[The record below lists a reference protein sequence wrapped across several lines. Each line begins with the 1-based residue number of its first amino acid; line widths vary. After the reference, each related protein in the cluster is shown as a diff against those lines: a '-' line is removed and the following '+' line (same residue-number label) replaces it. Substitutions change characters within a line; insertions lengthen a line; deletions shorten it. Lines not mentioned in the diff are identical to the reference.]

1 MKVVVRRLLG
11 QLAFRLFVSHVI
23 VAALTGAGVT
33 LFLLLLT
40 RNTGQNPTIEVYR
53 SVAVDYTRTWLSGVP
68 DGEPTDTNVDP
79 MVGWTLILSP
89 DETVLW
95 SRGETDC
102 RAGMRLTTCM
112 DTTELP
118 PEDTFFEYRGEQWA
132 MVRVSLA
139 NGDQVWMRR
148 GPVIA
153 EPILIYGNV
162 EIRGYTAMVAFE
174 VLSRAVLALPVALLL
189 AWVVTRPQVK
199 RLRLITKTSSQFA
212 SGDLSAR
219 IQDTNDDE
227 VGRLA
232 QQFDAMAD
240 GLAQNIELL
249 QSLAQRNADL
259 ALQAEQAAIKAERNR
274 ISRDLHDAIAQRLF
288 SLSVSTKALPQ
299 LIAQNMERGIQQARV
314 IADMAEQTLLD
325 LRALLVE
332 LRPSQLVQQGLA
344 DSLRRMFQQW
354 QSLQRVQVEA
364 ALMLTGRH
372 LPSPIEDAI
381 YQITQEA
388 LSNVAR
394 HAAASLVEISLVEG
408 KNQLILSISDN
419 GLGFDPQAQLQKPHF
434 GLVSMRER
442 SAMFGGTFSVE
453 SVAGRGTTLQVTLP
467 LVEITGE
474 AK

>member
-1 MKVVVRRLLG
+1 MKALVKRFVG
-11 QLAFRLFVSHVI
+11 QLAFRLFISHVI

-40 RNTGQNPTIEVYR
+40 RNIGQNPTLEVYR
-53 SVAVDYTRTWLSGVP
+53 SVALDYARTWLSGVP
-68 DGEPTDTNVDP
+68 DGEPTDTNIDP

-95 SRGETDC
+95 SKGETHC
-102 RAGMRLTTCM
+102 RADMRLTACM
-112 DTTELP
+112 DIAGLP
-118 PEDTFFEYRGEQWA
+118 PEDTFFEQGGEQWA
-132 MVRVSLA
+132 MVRVLLA

-162 EIRGYTAMVAFE
+162 EIKGYTAMVVFE
-174 VLSRAVLALPVALLL
+174 MLSRAALALPIALLL
-189 AWVVTRPQVK
+189 AWVVTRSQVK

-212 SGDLSAR
+212 KGNLSAR
-219 IQDTNDDE
+219 IQDTSDDE

-240 GLAQNIELL
+240 GLAQNIEIL
-249 QSLAQRNADL
+249 QALAQRNADL

-274 ISRDLHDAIAQRLF
+274 MSRDLHDAIAQRLF

-299 LIAQNMERGIQQARV
+299 LIAQNMERGIQQAQI
-314 IADMAEQTLLD
+314 IADIAEQTLLD

-332 LRPSQLVQQGLA
+332 LRPSQLIQQSLA
-344 DSLRRMFQQW
+344 EGLRRMFEQW
-354 QSLQRVQVEA
+354 QNLQRVRVES
-364 ALMLTGRH
+364 ALMLTGRY
-372 LPSPIEDAI
+372 LPSVIEDAV

-388 LSNVAR
+388 LSNVAQ
-394 HAAASLVEISLVEG
+394 HAAASLVEVSLVEG

-419 GLGFDPQAQLQKPHF
+419 GQGFDPQAQLQKPHF

-453 SVAGRGTTLQVTLP
+453 SAAGRGTTLQVTLP
-467 LVEITGE
+467 LLEPVGE